1 MNHGDFNFFVL
12 NQSKTSDQQPRE
24 CILLNDLLV
33 GVQTHSS
40 FISPLSSVCF
50 SFSVIS
56 TGHNMYSFFF
66 FLVFL
71 GPHPQHGSSQAR
83 GRVRAAA
90 MGLHHSHSNRGSEPH
105 LRPTPQFMATPDP

>member
-33 GVQTHSS
+33 GVQTHSL
-40 FISPLSSVCF
+40 FISRLSSVCF
-50 SFSVIS
+50 SFSVTS

-66 FLVFL
+66 FWSF
-71 GPHPQHGSSQAR
+71 
-83 GRVRAAA
+83 
-90 MGLHHSHSNRGSEPH
+90 
-105 LRPTPQFMATPDP
+105 